1 MKEKLHALYEFLL
14 ANGAYNKEFQEK
26 EYKKILYQH
35 EGTEDK
41 VIALLYNI
49 VNTQSQPKIDLI
61 AEFFRHVVWDNYD
74 GLSSFN
80 SFVGVLGGSGDVR
93 YEDLFENLKNKI
105 GWGGKTAALF
115 TKVIFNVHCGR
126 YSKDLEI
133 WDDTPTTLENDRI
146 YLPVD
151 AVIIDVF
158 RRLGLSSPSFK
169 SINKELQKHFA
180 APEMAIWD
188 DLWFWGF
195 INQKGSGEKRTNEWN
210 QNKYWALEN
219 SNKKHSIIYEIEA
232 KSERFR
238 QLVS

>member
-1 MKEKLHALYEFLL
+1 MSAMKIFL
-14 ANGAYNKEFQEK
+14 
-26 EYKKILYQH
+26 KIL
-35 EGTEDK
+35 K
-41 VIALLYNI
+41 RN
-49 VNTQSQPKIDLI
+49 
-61 AEFFRHVVWDNYD
+61 
-74 GLSSFN
+74 
-80 SFVGVLGGSGDVR
+80 
-93 YEDLFENLKNKI
+93 
-105 GWGGKTAALF
+105 GWGDKTAALF
-115 TKVIFNVHCGR
+115 TKVVFNIHCGQ

-158 RRLGLSSPSFK
+158 RRLGLPSPSFK

-180 APEMAIWD
+180 AHKMAIWD

-195 INQKGSGEKRTNEWN
+195 INQKGSGETRTNEWN
-210 QNKYWALEN
+210 PNKYWALEN
-219 SNKKHSIIYEIEA
+219 SNKKRSIIYEIET